1 MNERIISGLEIKE
14 RVERIVDQRIGKGMD
29 LQDRPVR
36 EMDVQQPLQSPLDM
50 GEHIGGRQQLPGM
63 APGIVDAEERFGL
76 LVPGN
81 QRKIVGETI
90 QANGAAQARMAKP
103 TPGCGSGAGGT
114 IAGAAGTLAG
124 TVSPSGPALS
134 RTGPRIGA
142 CDARS

>member
-1 MNERIISGLEIKE
+1 
-14 RVERIVDQRIGKGMD
+14 MD

-90 QANGAAQARMAKP
+90 PANGAAQPRIAQP
-103 TPGCGSGAGGT
+103 THGCGSGAGGT

-124 TVSPSGPALS
+124 TASPSGPALS
-134 RTGPRIGA
+134 RTWSWIGA
-142 CDARS
+142 LPPGPCRTEEHAA